1 VQLEPL
7 KYWKLKAAML
17 ELALTEAQLQA
28 QLTNLQQRRTKL
40 MADHGLPPSMYVMND
55 EQCTVELAP
64 ELAEAIAPPAAAP
77 DAAPTPPVV
86 PVEEPDA
93 PQ

>member
-1 VQLEPL
+1 MQFDPL
-7 KYWKLKAAML
+7 VYWKLKSAML
-17 ELALTEAQLQA
+17 ELALNESQLQS
-28 QLTNLQQRRTKL
+28 QLTALQQRRTKL

-55 EQCTVELAP
+55 AQCSVELAP
-64 ELAEAIAPPAAAP
+64 ELTGAAPAAAP
-77 DAAPTPPVV
+77 EAAPTPPVV